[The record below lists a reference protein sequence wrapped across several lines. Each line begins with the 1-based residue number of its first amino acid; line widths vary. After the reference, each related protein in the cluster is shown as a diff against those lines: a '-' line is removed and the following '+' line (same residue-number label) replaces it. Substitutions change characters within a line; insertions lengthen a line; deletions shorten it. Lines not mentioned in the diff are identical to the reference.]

1 MVALPKF
8 RVPARLKSRKFW
20 LAIVSAIV
28 VFGNKAFDWGLDEQE
43 VLTIVGSL
51 LSYVLV
57 EGAADAVR
65 ASKQRR

>member
-1 MVALPKF
+1 MAQLPKF
-8 RVPARLKSRKFW
+8 KFPERLKSRKFW

-28 VFGNKAFDWGLDEQE
+28 VFGNRAFDWGLDEQE

-57 EGAADAVR
+57 EGTADAVR
-65 ASKQRR
+65 ASKEGR